1 MKNQNQVQLID
12 FMGSDEHH
20 ALAAWCST
28 HAELGIELPE
38 NLQDRVF
45 TLAEIAQAKSKRKI
59 PALLEFL
66 AKHGHASPFR
76 HSAFSF
82 MMTQEQVTHIH
93 FLKHAVLL
101 EADNGESARYKELED
116 KAYTPVD
123 WPQEWQSKLQDHTQ
137 AGQHLYHQAV
147 KELEP
152 ILGRSRAKETARYF
166 LGINNQT
173 NTMRK
178 FSFDGLM
185 QLHQKRGL
193 ASPSQREIAW
203 LVEDMLAQVR
213 ATGKFEHSFKAFGL

>member
-1 MKNQNQVQLID
+1 MRNKVTLID
-12 FMGSDEHH
+12 FMGSDKHH

-38 NLQDRVF
+38 NLHERVEC
-45 TLAEIAQAKSKRKI
+45 LADLAQSKTKRKI
-59 PALLEFL
+59 PDLLRFL
-66 AKHGHASPFR
+66 AKNGHASPFR

-82 MMTQEQVTHIH
+82 MMTQDQATHIH

-101 EADNGESARYKELED
+101 EADNGESARYKELQD
-116 KAYTPVD
+116 KAYIPHD
-123 WPQEWQSKLQDHTQ
+123 WPQDWQDKLQGHTE
-137 AGQHLYHQAV
+137 AGQGLYHKAV
-147 KELEP
+147 TELEP

-203 LVEDMLAQVR
+203 IVEDMLAQVR